1 MKEKIRISIT
11 IAMIIIAAAFIYIGV
26 HRGEPMMV
34 MMKAV
39 RVCMECIGLGK

>member
-1 MKEKIRISIT
+1 MKEKIRFSLT
-11 IAMIIIAAAFIYIGV
+11 ILTMIISTGFIYYGI

-39 RVCMECIGLGK
+39 RVCMECIGLGR